1 MKKIVAGVLAVAAA
15 LTLVS
20 CGGKSAKKGLNISV
34 FTIQQRQ
41 QPPADN
47 RDYKWI
53 EEKFGVTVNESD
65 IIDIQTVGEAAE
77 YINSLK

>member
-1 MKKIVAGVLAVAAA
+1 MIEQMKEIILQYVDVDENSLVLDARFIED
-15 LTLVS
+15 LGFNS
-20 CGGKSAKKGLNISV
+20 YDFMSV
-34 FTIQQRQ
+34 LGEF
-41 QPPADN
+41 
-47 RDYKWI
+47 

>member
-1 MKKIVAGVLAVAAA
+1 MIEQMKEIILQYVNVDENSIVPEARFIEDLGFNSYDFMSVL
-15 LTLVS
+15 
-20 CGGKSAKKGLNISV
+20 GE
-34 FTIQQRQ
+34 F
-41 QPPADN
+41 
-47 RDYKWI
+47 

>member
-1 MKKIVAGVLAVAAA
+1 MIEQMKEIILQYVDVDENSIVPEARFIEDLGFNSYDFMSVL
-15 LTLVS
+15 
-20 CGGKSAKKGLNISV
+20 GE
-34 FTIQQRQ
+34 F
-41 QPPADN
+41 
-47 RDYKWI
+47 